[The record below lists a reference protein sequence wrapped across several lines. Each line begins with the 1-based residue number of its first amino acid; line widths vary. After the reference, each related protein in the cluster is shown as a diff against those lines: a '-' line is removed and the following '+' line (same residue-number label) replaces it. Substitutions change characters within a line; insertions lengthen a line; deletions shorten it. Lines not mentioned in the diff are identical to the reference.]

1 MVYYV
6 TMILNEQ
13 TSTGALLI
21 SLMTDYYLI
30 L

>member
-13 TSTGALLI
+13 PSTGALLI